1 MQFIALLRGVTPTGK
16 NRIPSMAYLAE
27 ILTDAGFYGVR
38 TYIQSGNILLDTDLA
53 REETA
58 LMIHNTILG
67 KIGVDLSVILKMR
80 EQLAVAAVENP
91 FGEGYDISRIHLTFT
106 NDPVDAAKVKS
117 IEETDFGCEK
127 FICGSECFYLYLP
140 LGVRNRALYSGYLEK
155 LLGITTTNR
164 KLSVQE
170 AAGILFSAMLSVSPS
185 C

>member
-27 ILTDAGFYGVR
+27 ILTDAGFHGVR

-67 KIGVDLSVILKMR
+67 KIGADLSVILKTR
-80 EQLAVAAVENP
+80 EQLTAAAAENP
-91 FGEGYDISRIHLTFT
+91 FGEGYDVSRIHLTFT
-106 NDPVDAAKVKS
+106 NDLVAAKVKS

-127 FICGSECFYLYLP
+127 FIRGSECFYLYLP

-155 LLGITTTNR
+155 RLGITTTTR
-164 KLSVQE
+164 KLSVVTRLCE
-170 AAGILFSAMLSVSPS
+170 LAEGI
-185 C
+185 